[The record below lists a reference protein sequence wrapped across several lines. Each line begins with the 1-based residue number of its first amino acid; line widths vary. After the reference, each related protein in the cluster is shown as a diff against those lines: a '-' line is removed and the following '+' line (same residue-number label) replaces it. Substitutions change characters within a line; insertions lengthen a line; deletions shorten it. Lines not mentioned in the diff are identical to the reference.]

1 VTVRDALR
9 MISEERTLH
18 QWMCRC
24 ADYTDEQRRA
34 QYAKIIE
41 IENLEIVPEQ
51 AAGIRQLLKED
62 QSK

>member
-9 MISEERTLH
+9 MINEERTLH
-18 QWMCRC
+18 QWMCRSG
-24 ADYTDEQRRA
+24 DYTDEQRRA

-51 AAGIRQLLKED
+51 AVKVGK
-62 QSK
+62 